1 MAKFGGSGG
10 WSTGL
15 KLASGV
21 QAIGNL
27 VPDVTRKAFEKHGF
41 PAGRLAADWSAIV
54 GQEIARFCRPERIK
68 WPRPVESDDE
78 DGETSTAPAGATLV
92 LRVEGARA
100 LDVQYRA
107 HHIMERINGFLGYRA
122 ITEIRI
128 VQAPVVCRLGGGV
141 KPRPAFT
148 KARQNVAPSTADTP
162 LAQALDRLAQ
172 SVATAQRADAS

>member
-1 MAKFGGSGG
+1 MAKLGGSGG

-27 VPDVTRKAFEKHGF
+27 VPDVTRKAFERHGF
-41 PAGRLAADWSAIV
+41 PAGRLAADWPAIV
-54 GQEIARFCRPERIK
+54 GAEVARYCRPERIK
-68 WPRPVESDDE
+68 WPRPVEADDE
-78 DGETSTAPAGATLV
+78 DGETATTAGATLV

-107 HHIMERINGFLGYRA
+107 RQIMEKINGFLGYRA

-128 VQAPVVCRLGGGV
+128 VQAPVVCRLGSSGKV
-141 KPRPAFT
+141 RPTFAQPR
-148 KARQNVAPSTADTP
+148 QSIAPSTAETP

-172 SVATAQRADAS
+172 SVAIAQRADAG

>member
-1 MAKFGGSGG
+1 MAKLGGSGG

-27 VPDVTRKAFEKHGF
+27 VPDVTRKAFERHGF
-41 PAGRLAADWSAIV
+41 PAGRLAADWPAIV
-54 GQEIARFCRPERIK
+54 GAELARFCRPERIK

-78 DGETSTAPAGATLV
+78 DTDASSQAGATLV

-107 HHIMERINGFLGYRA
+107 RQIMEKINGFLGYRA

-128 VQAPVVCRLGGGV
+128 VQAPVVCRLGSSA
-141 KPRPAFT
+141 KPRPACA
-148 KARQNVAPSTADTP
+148 KPRQSIAPSTADTP

-172 SVATAQRADAS
+172 AVAIARRADAG